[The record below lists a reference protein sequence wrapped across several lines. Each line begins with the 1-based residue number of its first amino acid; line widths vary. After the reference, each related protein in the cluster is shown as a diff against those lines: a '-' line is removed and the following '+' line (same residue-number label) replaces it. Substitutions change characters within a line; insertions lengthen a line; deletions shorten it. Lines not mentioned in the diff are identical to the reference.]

1 MRKMIDNLFATLN
14 AFASKYLF
22 WINSPQIG
30 KIDVVEII
38 IISFLVYKILVW
50 FKKTRAWNLLK
61 GIIVVVIFV
70 MLAAMFQMNTI
81 LWIVSKTINVMVI
94 AIVIVFQPELRRALE
109 QLGQKSFFTSLFSF
123 ESQKN
128 QERFSE
134 RTANEIVKACYEM
147 AKVKTGALIVIEQ
160 NIVLGEY
167 ERTGIK
173 LDSLVSSQL
182 LINIFEHNTPLH
194 DGAIIVRGERIVSA
208 TCYLPLSDNMG
219 LSKELG
225 TRHRAAVGISEVSDA
240 LTIVVSEETGNVSIA
255 IGGELYRN
263 VDAEYLR
270 GKLNFIR
277 KGSMDVARFRIW
289 KRRMKNVQE
298 TNETV
303 DK

>member
-1 MRKMIDNLFATLN
+1 MIQELFAFIN
-14 AFASKYLF
+14 SFASKYLF
-22 WINSPQIG
+22 WIEMPQIT
-30 KIDVVEII
+30 KIDIVEIV
-38 IISFLVYKILVW
+38 IISFLLYNILVW
-50 FKKTRAWNLLK
+50 IKKTRAWNLLK
-61 GIIVVVIFV
+61 GIIVVAVFI
-70 MLAAMFQMNTI
+70 LIAAIFQMNTI
-81 LWIVSKTINVMVI
+81 LWIAGKIVNVVAI

-109 QLGQKSFFTSLFSF
+109 QLGQKSFLTSLFSF
-123 ESQKN
+123 DSQKE

-134 RTANEIVKACYEM
+134 KVTNELVKATYEM

-160 NIVLGEY
+160 NVMLSEY
-167 ERTGIK
+167 ERTGIA

-194 DGAIIVRGERIVSA
+194 DGAIIVRGDRVVSA
-208 TCYLPLSDNMG
+208 TCYLPLSDNME

-225 TRHRAAVGISEVSDA
+225 TRHRAAVGISEVCDA

-263 VDAEYLR
+263 VDAEYLK

-277 KGSMDVARFRIW
+277 KGSMDVGRFRIW
-289 KRRMKNVQE
+289 KRRMKRVSKNDE
-298 TNETV
+298 TS

>member
-1 MRKMIDNLFATLN
+1 MIQELFAFIN
-14 AFASKYLF
+14 SFASKYLF
-22 WINSPQIG
+22 WIEMPQIT
-30 KIDVVEII
+30 KIDIVEIV
-38 IISFLVYKILVW
+38 IISFLLYNILVW
-50 FKKTRAWNLLK
+50 IKKTRAWNLLK
-61 GIIVVVIFV
+61 GIIVVAVFI
-70 MLAAMFQMNTI
+70 LIAAIFQMNTI
-81 LWIVSKTINVMVI
+81 LWIAGKIVNVVAI

-109 QLGQKSFFTSLFSF
+109 QLGQKSFLTSLFSF
-123 ESQKN
+123 DSQKE

-134 RTANEIVKACYEM
+134 KVTNELVKATYEM

-160 NIVLGEY
+160 NVVLSEY
-167 ERTGIK
+167 ERTGIA

-194 DGAIIVRGERIVSA
+194 DGAIIVRGDRVVSA
-208 TCYLPLSDNMG
+208 TCYLPLSDNME

-225 TRHRAAVGISEVSDA
+225 TRHRAAVGISEVCDA

-263 VDAEYLR
+263 VDAEYLK

-277 KGSMDVARFRIW
+277 KGSMDVSRFRIW
-289 KRRMKNVQE
+289 KRRMKRVSKNDE
-298 TNETV
+298 TS